1 MRPIELTIS
10 AFGPYAGTT
19 TLRFDALGT
28 QRLFV
33 ITGPTGSGKTTLFE
47 AILYALYGTLSKR
60 GMDPSSLRCD
70 FLKPGDDTV
79 TYVDFTF
86 DIGGKIYKIHRQP
99 KQRVAKKR
107 GDGTR
112 EIGQEAVLECVGH
125 DAFLPLSKI
134 SEVDRKITELVGLDD
149 EQFQKIVMLPQG
161 AFQEFLAST
170 TKDKMEL
177 LRHIFDTSIYDL
189 ALQKVKSRVTDM
201 TGAYNDIKTS
211 YRSQAAMLRFS
222 EPFDAGDQP
231 SERTLNDMEALL
243 ASDAAQSKGLEQAV
257 DDGTAR
263 YQDAVQRLNQEKQ
276 HNADVEKWQQAQQAL
291 QRLQAQKPA
300 MDAVAARVS
309 AADCARSILDQE
321 KRAQETDL
329 AKQAQARVLTTAAK
343 RQEETAAALAQAK
356 TAQEKAEQKKLA
368 ADQQFQQ
375 LPALTAQLEKM
386 KDYVAERAALAQ
398 AREQHAQAQAASAAL
413 EQSLSKTVQE
423 VAALESKVQEKTQT
437 QEAHHRLQMDCET
450 KSHQL
455 EQERRHY
462 NLADKY
468 LKAQAQRAGLKSE
481 AQQAEA
487 VFAQAEERLQAARAH
502 NRQQLAATLAQAL
515 SEGEPCPVCGAVHHP
530 NPACATA
537 GQDEEEACLVQRDQ
551 AQQQKASAQAA
562 LKAQDARL
570 AELWADLQAEVPA
583 LQDIEAVPAFASSLF
598 ENGTAHNTQLKEM
611 QTQLQTFAA
620 KLAQLNDVEQRHNA
634 LKAALDKQKDEQ
646 TTLVAAQSHWQALCE
661 SRQRAVEEKEE
672 AFGFSSDVDPKALEA
687 EIARIE
693 RTQQRAAAQA
703 AEAAA
708 RYQRAQMAQVQAEE
722 AAKQAQQRLDELT
735 AQLAADAAAFAQAW
749 QAAFASQDDY
759 AAAKADIAGMGA
771 LQQQLDSYAQNLT
784 REKTL
789 YEDLAER
796 LQEDCSLHDLT
807 ASEKH
812 CQDMAQQLSAAKD
825 ALAAHHSRYASNA
838 KLIAGIRMLY
848 EDFQAL
854 EVRYALIGKLRDV
867 LDGKNRFNMKL
878 ETFAQAYYFE
888 QMLAHANVRLARM
901 THGRYAFRRKDT
913 VHDARKQAGL
923 DLDVMDQY
931 TGRARDVSTLS
942 GGESFKASLSLALGL
957 ADVVSSESG
966 GVELS
971 TIFIDEGFGTLDEES
986 LDDTVETLISLQ
998 DSGRLVG
1005 VISHV
1010 AELKERIPAHLVV
1023 SGGSGGS
1030 QAHFEVRE

>member
-47 AILYALYGTLSKR
+47 AIHYALYGTLSKR

-86 DIGGKIYKIHRQP
+86 DIGGKTYKIHRQP

-263 YQDAVQRLNQEKQ
+263 YQADVQRLNQEKQ

-343 RQEETAAALAQAK
+343 RQDEMAAALAQAK
-356 TAQEKAEQKKLA
+356 TAQEKAEQEKLA

-398 AREQHAQAQAASAAL
+398 AREQYAQAKAACTAL
-413 EQSLSKTVQE
+413 EQSLSKTAQE

-450 KSHQL
+450 RSHQL

-468 LKAQAQRAGLKSE
+468 LKAQAKRAVLKSE

-487 VFAQAEERLQAARAH
+487 AFAQAEERLQAARAH

-537 GQDEEEACLVQRDQ
+537 GQDEEEACLAQRDQ

-583 LQDIEAVPAFASSLF
+583 LQDIEAV
-598 ENGTAHNTQLKEM
+598 
-611 QTQLQTFAA
+611 
-620 KLAQLNDVEQRHNA
+620 
-634 LKAALDKQKDEQ
+634 
-646 TTLVAAQSHWQALCE
+646 
-661 SRQRAVEEKEE
+661 
-672 AFGFSSDVDPKALEA
+672 
-687 EIARIE
+687 
-693 RTQQRAAAQA
+693 
-703 AEAAA
+703 
-708 RYQRAQMAQVQAEE
+708 
-722 AAKQAQQRLDELT
+722 
-735 AQLAADAAAFAQAW
+735 
-749 QAAFASQDDY
+749 
-759 AAAKADIAGMGA
+759 
-771 LQQQLDSYAQNLT
+771 
-784 REKTL
+784 
-789 YEDLAER
+789 
-796 LQEDCSLHDLT
+796 
-807 ASEKH
+807 
-812 CQDMAQQLSAAKD
+812 
-825 ALAAHHSRYASNA
+825 
-838 KLIAGIRMLY
+838 
-848 EDFQAL
+848 
-854 EVRYALIGKLRDV
+854 
-867 LDGKNRFNMKL
+867 
-878 ETFAQAYYFE
+878 
-888 QMLAHANVRLARM
+888 
-901 THGRYAFRRKDT
+901 
-913 VHDARKQAGL
+913 
-923 DLDVMDQY
+923 
-931 TGRARDVSTLS
+931 
-942 GGESFKASLSLALGL
+942 
-957 ADVVSSESG
+957 
-966 GVELS
+966 
-971 TIFIDEGFGTLDEES
+971 
-986 LDDTVETLISLQ
+986 
-998 DSGRLVG
+998 
-1005 VISHV
+1005 
-1010 AELKERIPAHLVV
+1010 
-1023 SGGSGGS
+1023 
-1030 QAHFEVRE
+1030 